1 MKKQVFPLVFLLVSI
16 ITHAQELKLWYS
28 HPAQNWTEALP
39 LGNSRLGAMVFGG
52 TVREE
57 LQLNEETFWAGS
69 PYNNNNPKA
78 LEVLSEVRKLIF
90 EKKKNREAQHLIDV
104 NFLTPQHGMSYLT
117 LGSLYLDFPGHEQ
130 ASGFYR
136 DLNLENATATT
147 RYQVDGVTYTRTA
160 FTSFTDN
167 VIIMH
172 IQTSHEGSLAF
183 SVSHAAPLNSL
194 TTAKEGKLV
203 IRCES
208 KEQEGISAA
217 LNAECQVQ
225 VRTDGAVKSEND
237 ALRVTGA
244 TEATLYISAA
254 TNFVNYK
261 NISANASGRAA
272 DYLKRAMRTPY
283 AEALENHVA
292 AYQKQFNRV
301 SLALPSSSQ
310 SELETPERIRNF
322 KNGQDL
328 AMATLMFQFGRYLL
342 ISSSQPGGQPA
353 NLQGIWNNSTH
364 APWDSKYTININT
377 EMNYWPAEVTNLS
390 ECHFPL
396 FSMLKDLSVTGAETA
411 RTMYG
416 CNGWMAHHNTDLWRI
431 AGVVDF
437 AAAGMWPNGGA
448 WLSQHIWQHYLFT
461 GDRKFLKEYYPVL
474 KGIARFYLDFLVEHP
489 QTKWMVVSPSVSPEH
504 GPITAGCTM
513 DNQIVADALG
523 NTLSAAQILGEQVV
537 FQDSLKQMLDRLPP
551 MQIGRY
557 NQVQEWLEDI
567 DNPKDKHRHI
577 SHLYGLYPSNQIS
590 SRRHPQLFQAAKNT
604 LLQRGDMATGWSIGW
619 KINFWAR
626 MLDGNHA
633 YTIIKNMLNL
643 LPADTQSKEYPDGR
657 TYPNLFDAHPPFQID
672 GNFGYTA
679 GVAEM
684 LLQSHD
690 GAVHLLPA
698 LPDSWNEGSVKGLV
712 ARGGFVVDMEW
723 KGTQLSHARIHSR
736 IGGVLRIRSYV
747 PLKGDG
753 LKEAKGECPNPL
765 NATAVISEPLVSKE
779 ITPQLPIL
787 YRTYEYDIITE
798 VGKEYL
804 FERLGDFPDKDR
816 ITWYGR
822 GVL

>member
-1 MKKQVFPLVFLLVSI
+1 MNRILLTLLLLLTG
-16 ITHAQELKLWYS
+16 ITAYAQELKLWYS
-28 HPAQNWTEALP
+28 RPAQNWTEALP
-39 LGNSRLGAMVFGG
+39 LGNSRLGAMVYGG
-52 TVREE
+52 TAREE

-69 PYNNNNPKA
+69 PYDNNNPKA
-78 LEVLSEVRKLIF
+78 REVLPQVRKLIS
-90 EKKKNREAQHLIDV
+90 EKKNTEAQRLIDA

-130 ASGFYR
+130 ATDFYR

-147 RYQVDGVTYTRTA
+147 RYRVDGVTYTRTA
-160 FTSFTDN
+160 FTSFTAN

-172 IQTSHEGSLAF
+172 IQASHEGSLAF
-183 SVSHAAPLNSL
+183 SVSHAAPLKSSV
-194 TTAKEGKLV
+194 AVKGGELV
-203 IRCES
+203 IRCEGM
-208 KEQEGISAA
+208 EQEGIPAA
-217 LNAECQVQ
+217 LTAECRVKI
-225 VRTDGAVKSEND
+225 RTDGSVKTENKTL
-237 ALRVTGA
+237 AVTGA

-254 TNFVNYK
+254 TNFVDYK
-261 NISANASGRAA
+261 DVSANASKRAA
-272 DYLKRAMRTPY
+272 DYLKRAMRIPY
-283 AEALENHVA
+283 AEALENHIA
-292 AYQKQFNRV
+292 AYKKQFNRV
-301 SLALPSSSQ
+301 SLTLPASPQ
-310 SELETPERIRNF
+310 SEIETPVRVQNF
-322 KNGQDL
+322 KNGQDQ
-328 AMATLMFQFGRYLL
+328 AMAALLFQFGRYLL

-353 NLQGIWNNSTH
+353 NLQGLWNNSTH

-390 ECHFPL
+390 ECHSPL
-396 FSMLKDLSVTGAETA
+396 FAMLEDLSVTGAETA
-411 RTMYG
+411 RIMYG
-416 CNGWMAHHNTDLWRI
+416 CKGWMAHHNTDLWRI

-448 WLSQHIWQHYLFT
+448 WLAQHIWQHYLFT
-461 GDRKFLKEYYPVL
+461 GDREFLAAYYPVL
-474 KGIARFYLDFLVEHP
+474 KGTARFYLDFLVEDP
-489 QTKWMVVSPSVSPEH
+489 ETKWMVTSPSVSPEH

-513 DNQIVADALG
+513 DNQIAADALG
-523 NTLSAAQILGEQVV
+523 NTLAAARILGEPTA

-557 NQVQEWLEDI
+557 NQVQEWLEDV
-567 DNPKDKHRHI
+567 DDPKDEHRHI

-590 SRRHPQLFQAAKNT
+590 PRQNPQLFQAARNT

-643 LPADTQSKEYPDGR
+643 LPDDAQSKEYPEGR

-698 LPDSWNEGSVKGLV
+698 LPDAWSEGRVKGLV
-712 ARGGFVVDMEW
+712 ARGGFVVDMDW
-723 KGTQLSHARIHSR
+723 SGAQLSQARIRSR
-736 IGGVLRIRSYV
+736 IGGVLRIRSYI
-747 PLKGDG
+747 PLQGEG

-765 NATAVISEPLVSKE
+765 NASAVIKKPLVSKE
-779 ITPQLPIL
+779 IHPQWSVLH
-787 YRTYEYDIITE
+787 RTYEYDLVTE
-798 VGKEYL
+798 SGKDYVL
-804 FERLGDFPDKDR
+804 ERA
-816 ITWYGR
+816 
-822 GVL
+822 VE